1 MAGDG
6 HAVGLRLGDVVL
18 YHYLDMFGLSCFETF
33 DAPVRA
39 ASIRH
44 LYPCFHPF
52 LAFNH
57 LISHH
62 LITHSMSNS
71 FLLGSSVGYDADEQ
85 KAAKDRS
92 IQMSFDDAI
101 SPSMDDFE
109 MAILRNEA
117 NICIQVQTGKTETSS
132 ETVTGD
138 FAIVDYSPKALAVF
152 GDTRPIKNRLTAIG
166 GRFNARLT
174 HEGVKTAGWVFSKT
188 KEQEL
193 RNLLTIK

>member
-1 MAGDG
+1 
-6 HAVGLRLGDVVL
+6 
-18 YHYLDMFGLSCFETF
+18 
-33 DAPVRA
+33 
-39 ASIRH
+39 
-44 LYPCFHPF
+44 
-52 LAFNH
+52 
-57 LISHH
+57 
-62 LITHSMSNS
+62 MSNS